1 MVFTGL
7 FWSYFNFWGYFGHF
21 MGSVLFWS
29 YLCFGIIL
37 VIIVFRGYFV
47 HFGVFEVIFV
57 ILGVCVHVG
66 HYGVSWVI
74 LVTLEFSGLFWWF
87 IDILVVLGVLSVF

>member
-1 MVFTGL
+1 VFQ
-7 FWSYFNFWGYFGHF
+7 GYF
-21 MGSVLFWS
+21 
-29 YLCFGIIL
+29 I
-37 VIIVFRGYFV
+37 

-74 LVTLEFSGLFWWF
+74 LVTLEFSGLF
-87 IDILVVLGVLSVF
+87 

>member
-1 MVFTGL
+1 
-7 FWSYFNFWGYFGHF
+7 
-21 MGSVLFWS
+21 
-29 YLCFGIIL
+29 
-37 VIIVFRGYFV
+37 
-47 HFGVFEVIFV
+47 
-57 ILGVCVHVG
+57 VHVG

>member
-37 VIIVFRGYFV
+37 VIIVFQGYFV
-47 HFGVFEVIFV
+47 HFGVFDVIFV
-57 ILGVCVHVG
+57 ILGVLCACWSLWCFLGNFG
-66 HYGVSWVI
+66 HIGVFKVI
-74 LVTLEFSGLFWWF
+74 LV
-87 IDILVVLGVLSVF
+87 VY